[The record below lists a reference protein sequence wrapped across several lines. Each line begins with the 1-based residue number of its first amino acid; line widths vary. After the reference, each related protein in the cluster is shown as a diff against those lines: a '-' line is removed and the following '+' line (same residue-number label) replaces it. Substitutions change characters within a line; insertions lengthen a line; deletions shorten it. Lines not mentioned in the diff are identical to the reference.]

1 MEKFYILQIIF
12 STCGRQ
18 VKVQLKAKTAKQ
30 REKLCELVESRP
42 DLMRSIYALYI
53 SYLYI
58 AQRTLGS
65 KRVKPL
71 MVQ

>member
-1 MEKFYILQIIF
+1 MENFYILQIIF

-42 DLMRSIYALYI
+42 DLRSIYALYI

-58 AQRTLGS
+58 AQRTLRS